1 MYKFFFC
8 IIAIITLLSKANAQ
22 AKTIR
27 FGKTQ
32 QFKPLHNE
40 TEKKITTVAYNA
52 YTKLFADTME
62 VPLNRHFES
71 DSCLVFVGVSFKYSI
86 EKLYKLL
93 TDFSNPTSNLLSPKK
108 DYFFIQSY
116 YGKVFVNRY
125 AYYSKKDKLVYIL
138 NYTFA
143 PNKPMSLVDFQ
154 KIITQT
160 VKK

>member
-1 MYKFFFC
+1 MYKFCFC
-8 IIAIITLLSKANAQ
+8 IIAFVLLLNKANAQ
-22 AKTIR
+22 NQTIR

-32 QFKPLHNE
+32 QFKPLHKE
-40 TEKKITTVAYNA
+40 TEKKINTIAYKA

-71 DSCLVFVGVSFKYSI
+71 DSCLVFVGVSFKYNI

-93 TDFSNPTSNLLSPKK
+93 TNFSNPVSSLLSPKK
-108 DYFFIQSY
+108 DYFYIQAY

-125 AYYSKKDKLVYIL
+125 AYYSKRDKLVYIL

-143 PNKPMSLVDFQ
+143 PNKPINLNDFQ
-154 KIITQT
+154 KIIIQT